1 MQNISAMF
9 IENLVCSLI
18 LDSGKGIEAYKSPN
32 WNNFFQYV
40 SPINDGQS
48 SKPNTQGLS
57 VWRDG
62 KGSFSD
68 MDVFISEQKNCFI
81 DIKGYKSQPK
91 LEGNK
96 IELWAGRADRQK
108 SKNYKWDSF
117 TDEQVTSEIIKEYH
131 SNKSGLQ
138 IHESLSD
145 KNRPYVIAFT
155 WPAIDESGKITPVMQ
170 LVNVT
175 KLWLN
180 ASTSKNA
187 IGKTFFQLRKK
198 AVYNKVGKTVVS
210 MSYVC
215 RVEVKLKKQDAF
227 AHLASMGA
235 ITKPFVWSDVQSNLA
250 SIM

>member
-18 LDSGKGIEAYKSPN
+18 VDSGKGIEAYKSPN
-32 WNNFFQYV
+32 WSSFFQFV
-40 SPINDGQS
+40 QPINDGQS
-48 SKPNTQGLS
+48 KQPNTQNLS

-68 MDVFISEQKNCFI
+68 IDIFINEQKNCFI
-81 DIKGYKSQPK
+81 DIKGCKAKPK

-96 IELWAGRADRQK
+96 VELWAGRADRQK
-108 SKNYKWDSF
+108 SENYKWDSMS
-117 TDEQVTSEIIKEYH
+117 DEEITSEIIKEYH
-131 SNKSGLQ
+131 ENKSGLQ
-138 IHESLSD
+138 IHETLSD

-155 WPAIDESGKITPVMQ
+155 WPAIDKDGKIKPVMQ
-170 LVNVT
+170 LINVT

-180 ASTSKNA
+180 ASTSDNA

-210 MSYVC
+210 TSYTC

-227 AHLASMGA
+227 QHLASMGA
-235 ITKPFVWSDVQSNLA
+235 ITEPFIWSDVQEQIQTIL
-250 SIM
+250 